1 MALRLLVA
9 AVGRLK
15 PDAERALVERYA
27 DRAAKAGAG
36 LGLSFAIR
44 EVAESRAAR
53 APDRQREEAAA
64 LRGVIPP
71 GAVVVALDED
81 GDVLTSDTFARRI
94 ARFRDDGATDLA
106 FVIGGADGLDPDL
119 VRGARQ
125 TIAFGAMTWPHQ
137 LVRAML
143 AEQIYRAITI
153 LSGHPYHR
161 A

>member
-1 MALRLLVA
+1 MRLLVA

-36 LGLSFAIR
+36 LGLSLAIR
-44 EVAESRAAR
+44 EVPESRAAR

-64 LRGVIPP
+64 IRGVVPA
-71 GAVVVALDED
+71 GAVILALDEG
-81 GDVLTSDTFARRI
+81 GDLVTSDAFARRI
-94 ARFRDDGATDLA
+94 ARLRDDGAADLA
-106 FVIGGADGLDPDL
+106 FIIGGADGLDRDL
-119 VRGARQ
+119 VRSAQ
-125 TIAFGAMTWPHQ
+125 QVIAFGAMTWPHQ

-143 AEQIYRAITI
+143 AEQIYRAVTI